1 MAASHFLPSG
11 PNSATPIRRRIGA
24 RIRTGRNACRPASSS
39 NPSAVPSASLHTPPL
54 LSQAVRRNAHMT
66 PIRRSCPVSLRRPA
80 RVRSKELAG
89 SDRVGPLYRLFR
101 SAFGSGSAHSPR
113 LYAAGGHTARMRSR
127 SRFARRSSFLSSP
140 FVVRFRKFRKFRLSF
155 ALICVNSTPSV
166 KKVLPLWTLRAAPLL
181 HKHTKP
187 PLGRNPSGFPID
199 ISLGPAVLLQP
210 FSFFTKKLPGPSAQA
225 AFCFLVF
232 RDRSFVTA
240 PPVFSSRPSSSR

>member
-101 SAFGSGSAHSPR
+101 SAFGSGSAHPLDCTPLADTQR
-113 LYAAGGHTARMRSR
+113 GCGAVPAPHGEAA
-127 SRFARRSSFLSSP
+127 SFLPHLWFVFGSSVN
-140 FVVRFRKFRKFRLSF
+140 FVFHLRIF
-155 ALICVNSTPSV
+155 ALI
-166 KKVLPLWTLRAAPLL
+166 L
-181 HKHTKP
+181 
-187 PLGRNPSGFPID
+187 
-199 ISLGPAVLLQP
+199 
-210 FSFFTKKLPGPSAQA
+210 
-225 AFCFLVF
+225 F
-232 RDRSFVTA
+232 RR
-240 PPVFSSRPSSSR
+240 

>member
-24 RIRTGRNACRPASSS
+24 RIRTGRNARPPASSS
-39 NPSAVPSASLHTPPL
+39 SPSAVPSASLHTPPL

-113 LYAAGGHTARMRSR
+113 LYAAGGHTARMRRRSR
-127 SRFARRSSFLSSP
+127 SARRSSFLSSP

-155 ALICVNSTPSV
+155 ALICVNSFSPV
-166 KKVLPLWTLRAAPLL
+166 KKSVLF
-181 HKHTKP
+181 
-187 PLGRNPSGFPID
+187 GRFEPRRCCTSIQNRRWGSSP
-199 ISLGPAVLLQP
+199 
-210 FSFFTKKLPGPSAQA
+210 A
-225 AFCFLVF
+225 AFLLIYPSDRQFCYSLF
-232 RDRSFVTA
+232 R
-240 PPVFSSRPSSSR
+240 FSPKSCPDLTRVLIRK